1 MKSINFKKIAVT
13 GIALVGL
20 GTAAVATTQIAEPT
34 IAQAASSKIK
44 ISQSSA
50 IKKFHAK
57 YKKAKIES
65 ITLEKEHGRYVYEIE
80 RYTSTREY
88 DMKINAS
95 SGKVISHHSEKMD
108 HDDRAEMD
116 HDDRAEKR
124 AINLKKTISRST
136 ASKIAQKKVSGS
148 KAVEWTL
155 NRSGKRTVWDVTV
168 TKHGNESEVK
178 IDAHTKKVLSVDY
191 DD

>member
-80 RYTSTREY
+80 GYTSTREY

-95 SGKVISHHSEKMD
+95 SGKVISHHSEK
-108 HDDRAEMD
+108 MD